1 MLTDGSD
8 RIDNGIDYSSG
19 GFGGF
24 PQGRWKK
31 PNGKQVFL
39 GQYWQSTVQFVG
51 PGVTF
56 NIYFAHCTTYILA
69 KGASSYVIVDSVP
82 RLAGGGEQ
90 CCGHAENVDVGKSD
104 NTLTIVLT
112 WRRLLILV
120 LSLSLRTH
128 PVSVRSRA
136 GAVVAA
142 VDIARDQQLAVDL
155 TSELLR

>member
-1 MLTDGSD
+1 MLTDGYD

-19 GFGGF
+19 GFNGY

-39 GQYWQSTVQFVG
+39 GQYWQSTAQFVG

-69 KGASSYVIVDSVP
+69 KGASSYVIVDGQP

-90 CCGHAENVDVGKSD
+90 CCGHAENIDVVKSG
-104 NTLTIVLT
+104 TILTNVLT
-112 WRRLLILV
+112 KKQLLTFV
-120 LSLSLRTH
+120 LSSSLRTY
-128 PVSVRSRA
+128 PVSVRPRA
-136 GAVVAA
+136 RARAVVAA
-142 VDIARDQQLAVDL
+142 PSCKR
-155 TSELLR
+155 LLIR